1 MRRKKRE
8 CWTEFLRVYKRR
20 ELTRKYSTEEK
31 IRFLQKMIV
40 PLEEFADMTEDVKK
54 AKKEIQEANMA
65 RKLTKKALK
74 SRLVPVLGFSELDFN

>member
-1 MRRKKRE
+1 
-8 CWTEFLRVYKRR
+8 
-20 ELTRKYSTEEK
+20 
-31 IRFLQKMIV
+31 MIV

-74 SRLVPVLGFSELDFN
+74 SRLVPVLGFPKLDFNWFIFRILFSEDFIFVELYSKSFLIFFIFRFI